1 MVRERLT
8 PARVARFFCPPG
20 KQQSYLWDT
29 EAPRLAVRATA
40 GGAKSFVFEAKLDRR
55 TIRRTIGDVRGWDL
69 ESTDPEHPGAR
80 QEARRLQALVD
91 RGIDPRAHADEIAK
105 RAEATIRA
113 AKSEARRGALLVEDA
128 WRAYL
133 AHQRERMSRLH
144 IEKGK
149 RWGARHLRDHENLA
163 QAGGQPKKR
172 GKGTTTRGV
181 LSPLLQLRLAD
192 VTSASLQQWQASEAA
207 IRPNNARQGFEIFR
221 TFWRWCA
228 THPDYRDAIDPRAV
242 EGKELRDEVPSRKS
256 KRFDVLERSH
266 LPAWF
271 TAVRG
276 LDNPV
281 MAAYLQGLLLTGAR
295 REELAA
301 LRWDDLDFR
310 WGSLWLKD
318 KVAAEGRK
326 VPLTPYL
333 QSLLLELKRI
343 NETPP
348 RVRQLRGKAKRPVD
362 WSPSPWVFFSRSAA
376 DGRINEPR
384 IPHRR
389 ALALA
394 GLDHVTLHGL
404 RRTFASLAEWVE
416 MPQGVAAQIMGH
428 KPSATA
434 ERHYINR
441 PLELLALWHGKY
453 ERWILEQAGIEFAS
467 TQPANG
473 PGLRVVGATA

>member
-8 PARVARFFCPPG
+8 SSRIARFSCPPG

-40 GGAKSFVFEAKLDRR
+40 GGAKSFVFEAKLNRR
-55 TIRRTIGDVRGWDL
+55 TIRHTIGDVRAWDL
-69 ESTDPEHPGAR
+69 ESTDPERPGAR
-80 QEARRLQALVD
+80 QQARRLQALVD
-91 RGIDPRAHADEIAK
+91 RGIDPRAHAEQLASQVK
-105 RAEATIRA
+105 AASAAATA
-113 AKSEARRGALLVEDA
+113 EARRGALLVDDA
-128 WRAYL
+128 WREYL
-133 AHQRERMSRLH
+133 AHQRERMSRQH

-149 RWGARHLRDHENLA
+149 RWGARHLRDHETLA
-163 QAGGQPKKR
+163 QAGGLPKKR
-172 GKGTTTRGV
+172 GKGTTVRGV
-181 LSPLLQLRLAD
+181 LHPLLKMRMAD
-192 VTSASLQQWQASEAA
+192 VTCASLQQWQASEAA
-207 IRPNNARQGFEIFR
+207 TRPNNARQGFEMFR
-221 TFWRWCA
+221 AFWRWCA
-228 THPDYRDAIDPRAV
+228 MQSEYRDAISANAV
-242 EGKELRDEVPSRKS
+242 ENKELRDEVPSRKS

-271 TAVRG
+271 SAVRG

-281 MAAYLQGLLLTGAR
+281 MATYLQGLLLTGAR

-301 LRWDDLDFR
+301 LRWTDVDFR

-318 KVAAEGRK
+318 KVVAEGRK

-333 QSLLLELKRI
+333 HSLLLELKQI

-348 RVRQLRGKAKRPVD
+348 RIRHLRDKTMEPAD
-362 WSPSPWVFFSRSAA
+362 WSPSHWVFFSRSAA
-376 DGRINEPR
+376 EGRINEPR

-389 ALALA
+389 ALAMA
-394 GLDHVTLHGL
+394 GLEHVTLHGL

-416 MPQGVAAQIMGH
+416 MPQGVTAQIMGH

-453 ERWILEQAGIEFAS
+453 ERWILEQAGIPFAPP
-467 TQPANG
+467 QVAQG
-473 PGLRVVGATA
+473 PGLRVVGAA